1 MLCRIAL
8 VCLLAA
14 TPLAAQDK
22 QPFDELRA
30 APSNVEGQEQPEHP
44 KVPKDSLL
52 VTVAGCVK
60 GRVIRAADVTQ
71 ADTTSG
77 YNIRSTTFRIEGKKD
92 VINAVKEQ
100 NGQRA
105 EILGLIK
112 KSALIEPGIKF
123 KGGRVVI
130 GGGSRS
136 GTSSMPSPAEN
147 VLVLD
152 AISIQ
157 GLGGSCAG

>member
-14 TPLAAQDK
+14 TPLAAQEK
-22 QPFDELRA
+22 
-30 APSNVEGQEQPEHP
+30 QEQPDHP

-52 VTVAGCVK
+52 VTVAVCVK

-92 VINAVKEQ
+92 VMQGVKEQ
-100 NGQRA
+100 DGQRA
-105 EILGLIK
+105 EIVGLIK
-112 KSALIEPGIKF
+112 KSAL
-123 KGGRVVI
+123 
-130 GGGSRS
+130 
-136 GTSSMPSPAEN
+136 
-147 VLVLD
+147 LV
-152 AISIQ
+152 S
-157 GLGGSCAG
+157 